1 MAYLYLVRHGQPD
14 FAGHYDSITALGAQQ
29 SSWLGQHLALQK
41 IGFARVVTGT
51 LQRQIDTAA
60 LIAAELR
67 GAPGPQ
73 RDAGFNEYDHAALL
87 AYFEGERIQAARQAG
102 DRRAY
107 FLALRHALQAWT
119 RHEGPIPGGE
129 SWSDFGTRIRRA
141 IADACAGLERDAR
154 VLAVSS
160 GGVIGCYTSAVLG
173 ASAEAAIQLN
183 LQTRNTGVTEI
194 VVPPD
199 GTPRLVAFN
208 GVPHLEQP
216 GRAAAI
222 TWS

>member
-14 FAGHYDSITALGAQQ
+14 FAGHYDSITTLGAQQ
-29 SSWLGQHLALQK
+29 STWLGQHFAQQPL
-41 IGFARVVTGT
+41 GFARVVTGT

-60 LIAAELR
+60 LVAAELSD
-67 GAPGPQ
+67 APAPV

-87 AYFEGERIQAARQAG
+87 DYFEGERIQAARKAG

-107 FLALRHALQAWT
+107 FLALRHALQGWT

-129 SWSDFGTRIRRA
+129 SWSEFGARIRRA
-141 IADACAGLERDAR
+141 VHEACSGLKRDAR
-154 VLAVSS
+154 VLVVSS
-160 GGVIGCYTSAVLG
+160 GGVIGCYTSVVLG
-173 ASAEAAIQLN
+173 APAEAAIQLN

-194 VVPPD
+194 VVPPE